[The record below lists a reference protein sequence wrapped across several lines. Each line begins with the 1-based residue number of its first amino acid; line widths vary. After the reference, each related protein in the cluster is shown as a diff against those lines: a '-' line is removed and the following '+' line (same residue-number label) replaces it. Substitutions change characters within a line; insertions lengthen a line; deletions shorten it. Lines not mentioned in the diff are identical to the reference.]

1 MGAIKHLINFIIFGV
16 TVVTLVG
23 MGFLTKAVLGITTN
37 VSCYP
42 APTVAPTVAPV
53 LAPIVTPV
61 AAVAPKAPFNDVR
74 SYTTID
80 LNQEQ
85 LILAKLSVVCFWI
98 LIFIGFM
105 KLFI

>member
-1 MGAIKHLINFIIFGV
+1 MGYMKNLINFVIFGV

-42 APTVAPTVAPV
+42 APTAAPTAAP
-53 LAPIVTPV
+53 
-61 AAVAPKAPFNDVR
+61 PKSPFDDIR
-74 SYTTID
+74 TFTTID
-80 LNQEQ
+80 LNQDQ
-85 LILAKLSVVCFWI
+85 LILAKMSVVCFWI
-98 LIFIGFM
+98 LLFIALI